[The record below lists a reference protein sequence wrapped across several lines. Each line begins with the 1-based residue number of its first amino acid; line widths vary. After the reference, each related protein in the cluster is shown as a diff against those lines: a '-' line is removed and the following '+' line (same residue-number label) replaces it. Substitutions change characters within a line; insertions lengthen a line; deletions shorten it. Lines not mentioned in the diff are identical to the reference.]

1 MLKWELIL
9 IFIHEQAEISIFS
22 ECLELWK
29 CKSGKTIDKIN
40 KTAHSFFANNSKY
53 HKDSKNS
60 TQERKNYIY
69 PKIKWVNLEL
79 LFWGG
84 ESYGTWKNLITD
96 NLPDKNDRNIG
107 AFSCHGNYLTH
118 TCWSSLRGRTWRWTY
133 MIKYNIIPL
142 THRST
147 AYPYTY
153 CSHRIWR
160 VYRKRFAPMFCFV
173 FLSIVSWC
181 LLEQIFNQSICLHM
195 LCKWNQRDIFIL
207 HSVSTSLTKC
217 KSATPHC

>member
-1 MLKWELIL
+1 MLLLLKWELIL
-9 IFIHEQAEISIFS
+9 IFLHQQAEISVFS
-22 ECLELWK
+22 DRVQSFGNVKVEKPLTKWK
-29 CKSGKTIDKIN
+29 

-84 ESYGTWKNLITD
+84 HGTWKNFSTD
-96 NLPDKNDRNIG
+96 DLTDKNDRNIG
-107 AFSCHGNYLTH
+107 AFGCQGNYRTC
-118 TCWSSLRGRTWRWTY
+118 TCWSSLQGRAWRWTD
-133 MIKYNIIPL
+133 MKYNIMNTDTRGYCIPL
-142 THRST
+142 HILKLEN
-147 AYPYTY
+147 A
-153 CSHRIWR
+153 IQE
-160 VYRKRFAPMFCFV
+160 AFCNHVFLV
-173 FLSIVSWC
+173 FLSIVSWR

-207 HSVSTSLTKC
+207 HSVTTSLTKC
-217 KSATPHC
+217 KLATPHC